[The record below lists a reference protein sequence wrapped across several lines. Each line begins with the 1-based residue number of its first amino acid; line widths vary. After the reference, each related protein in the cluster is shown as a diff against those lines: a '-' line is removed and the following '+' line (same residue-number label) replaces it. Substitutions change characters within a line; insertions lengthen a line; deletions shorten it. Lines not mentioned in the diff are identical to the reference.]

1 MNRTMKYHI
10 PLIMALCLGACCVSG
25 CGGTDLNPLHGKV
38 TFGDEPLGCG
48 SITFMPAGT
57 GQGREA
63 PAPPTAVGVKD
74 GEYSLNKK
82 YGLAHGKYHVAING
96 LEGKPRGDLAL
107 GLNIFPEHREIFE
120 YTGQETH
127 DFKVPAL
134 KKPMKQPSEK
144 LIDAAS
150 SRVE

>member
-1 MNRTMKYHI
+1 MKY
-10 PLIMALCLGACCVSG
+10 PLSIIFVLFLGTCCVCG
-25 CGGTDLNPLHGKV
+25 CGGNDLNPLHGTV

-48 SITFMPAGT
+48 SITFMPAET
-57 GQGREA
+57 AKDGQA

-74 GEYSLNKK
+74 GKYSLSQKH
-82 YGLAHGKYHVAING
+82 GLAPGKYRVAING

-107 GLNIFPEHREIFE
+107 GLNIFPEHREMFE

-134 KKPMKQPSEK
+134 KKPMKQQTDAQ
-144 LIDAAS
+144 IDAAS

>member
-1 MNRTMKYHI
+1 MKHSI
-10 PLIMALCLGACCVSG
+10 IFVAILCLGLCFVSG
-25 CGGTDLNPLHGKV
+25 CGKSDLSPLHGTV

-48 SITFMPAGT
+48 SITFVCVDTVEG
-57 GQGREA
+57 GQA

-74 GEYSLNKK
+74 GKYSLRQKH
-82 YGLAHGKYHVAING
+82 GLTKGKYRVAING

-107 GLNIFPEHREIFE
+107 GLNIFPEHKEIFE
-120 YTGQETH
+120 YTGQESH

-134 KKPMKQPSEK
+134 KKKTPQQNEN

-150 SRVE
+150 SRVD